1 MNRPRQYKLTYILL
15 ALLPLLLSTACNFSK
30 PEEPPIGYEIA
41 PELIGIYERAG
52 GEDVLGIGI
61 SPSFPNNGNLY
72 QYTVGAVL
80 VYNSQTGEDF
90 LYPLA
95 RDWEFE
101 SPDEDM
107 PEDVA
112 VPYVNGHQIWEE
124 LIPLYETY
132 GVEVWGL
139 PLTGVQGND
148 EEQRFE
154 QLFERIGFYRNYG
167 DPFGTIHVLHY
178 GDWVCGD
185 RCSYDGGDEGSGPFV
200 HPPIPPSDDET
211 LRFYDDA
218 FMAAAERL
226 GWDYTDRPFSSTY
239 WNPDGFYEKIFGNVV
254 MYYDAETG
262 DVELRELG
270 SGYVVAE
277 PPAPC
282 VPEMNCY
289 ITQDDMGYNIPDA
302 FLNYIAAHG
311 GLDASGPP
319 ITQVLPGA
327 NGGIYQC
334 YTNVCLAF
342 DPNAP
347 EELRIGLLDLGRQYK
362 LRQDALATPEPTVP
376 PADDGINLYTRARYP
391 FLDPGQ
397 AQEIEIAV
405 YRGNLPLPG
414 ANATLWVTMPDGSVQ
429 TYLFAPT
436 DANGQAWLEVTVGE
450 ADLNTIFPFGVCV
463 VGIVNPPLC
472 EEYSFQIW
480 DSP

>member
-226 GWDYTDRPFSSTY
+226 G
-239 WNPDGFYEKIFGNVV
+239 
-254 MYYDAETG
+254 
-262 DVELRELG
+262 
-270 SGYVVAE
+270 
-277 PPAPC
+277 
-282 VPEMNCY
+282 
-289 ITQDDMGYNIPDA
+289 
-302 FLNYIAAHG
+302 
-311 GLDASGPP
+311 
-319 ITQVLPGA
+319 
-327 NGGIYQC
+327 GGIIQ
-334 YTNVCLAF
+334 TAHSAAL
-342 DPNAP
+342 
-347 EELRIGLLDLGRQYK
+347 IGIRMGSMKRSS
-362 LRQDALATPEPTVP
+362 
-376 PADDGINLYTRARYP
+376 G
-391 FLDPGQ
+391 
-397 AQEIEIAV
+397 
-405 YRGNLPLPG
+405 
-414 ANATLWVTMPDGSVQ
+414 TL
-429 TYLFAPT
+429 
-436 DANGQAWLEVTVGE
+436 
-450 ADLNTIFPFGVCV
+450 
-463 VGIVNPPLC
+463 
-472 EEYSFQIW
+472 
-480 DSP
+480 